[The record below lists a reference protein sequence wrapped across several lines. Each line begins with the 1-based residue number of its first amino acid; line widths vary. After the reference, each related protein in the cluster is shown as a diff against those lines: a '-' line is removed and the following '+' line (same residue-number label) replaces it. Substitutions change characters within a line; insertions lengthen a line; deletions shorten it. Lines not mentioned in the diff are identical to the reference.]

1 MTSWPVAT
9 LLAAGVVG
17 VAALVAVATDGGTFA
32 LLSAQAS
39 TDPVTITAG
48 SADLSLSGIA
58 LPTTALWP
66 GDTEFGVLTARNT
79 GDVPLD
85 LGIATARGTAPAS
98 ATGASA
104 TGTGTG
110 TGTTAVADLRVAVG
124 TSTSAAACR
133 TGAMHTTWT
142 GTLDSNT
149 ATTAGISVRPGAAV
163 VLCIGLTMPSSAPA
177 SQQGLGTDFTA
188 TITGTQASA

>member
-17 VAALVAVATDGGTFA
+17 IAALVAVATDGGTFA

-48 SADLSLSGIA
+48 SADLSLSDIA

-85 LGIATARGTAPAS
+85 LSIATARGTAPAS
-98 ATGASA
+98 ATGTTSA
-104 TGTGTG
+104 AG
-110 TGTTAVADLRVAVG
+110 TGTTAVADLRVAIG
-124 TSTSAAACR
+124 TSASAAACR
-133 TGAMHTTWT
+133 SGVMHTTWT

-163 VLCIGLTMPSSAPA
+163 VLCVGLTMPSSAPA
-177 SQQGLGTDFTA
+177 SQQGLSTDFTA

>member
-17 VAALVAVATDGGTFA
+17 IAALVAVATDGGTFA

-48 SADLSLSGIA
+48 SADLSLSDIA

-85 LGIATARGTAPAS
+85 LSIATARGTAPAS
-98 ATGASA
+98 ATGTTSA
-104 TGTGTG
+104 AG
-110 TGTTAVADLRVAVG
+110 TGTTAVADLRVAIG
-124 TSTSAAACR
+124 TSASASACR
-133 TGAMHTTWT
+133 SGAMHTTWT

-163 VLCIGLTMPSSAPA
+163 VLCVGLTMPSSAPA
-177 SQQGLGTDFTA
+177 SQQGLSTDFTA

>member
-1 MTSWPVAT
+1 MTSWPAAT
-9 LLAAGVVG
+9 LLAAGVIG
-17 VAALVAVATDGGTFA
+17 IAALVAVATDGGTFA

-85 LGIATARGTAPAS
+85 LSIATARGTAPAS
-98 ATGASA
+98 ATGTTSA
-104 TGTGTG
+104 AG
-110 TGTTAVADLRVAVG
+110 TGTTAVADLRVAIG
-124 TSTSAAACR
+124 TSASAAACR
-133 TGAMHTTWT
+133 SGVMHTTWT

-163 VLCIGLTMPSSAPA
+163 VLCVGLTMPSSAPA
-177 SQQGLGTDFTA
+177 SQQGLSTDFTA

>member
-1 MTSWPVAT
+1 MTSWPAAT
-9 LLAAGVVG
+9 LLAAGVIG
-17 VAALVAVATDGGTFA
+17 IAALVAVATDGGTFA

-48 SADLSLSGIA
+48 SADLSLSDIA

-85 LGIATARGTAPAS
+85 LSIATARGTAPAS
-98 ATGASA
+98 ATGTTRA
-104 TGTGTG
+104 TG

-124 TSTSAAACR
+124 TSASAAACR
-133 TGAMHTTWT
+133 SGVMHTTWT

-163 VLCIGLTMPSSAPA
+163 VLCVGLTMPSSAPA
-177 SQQGLGTDFTA
+177 SQQGLSTDFTA

>member
-1 MTSWPVAT
+1 MTSWPAAT

-17 VAALVAVATDGGTFA
+17 IAALVAVATDGGTFA

-85 LGIATARGTAPAS
+85 LSIATARGTAPAS
-98 ATGASA
+98 TTGA
-104 TGTGTG
+104 TPPHRPG

-124 TSTSAAACR
+124 TSASAAACR
-133 TGAMHTTWT
+133 SGAMHTTWT

-149 ATTAGISVRPGAAV
+149 ATTAGISVRPGVAV
-163 VLCIGLTMPSSAPA
+163 VLCVGLTMPSSAPA
-177 SQQGLGTDFTA
+177 SQQGLSTDFTA

>member
-1 MTSWPVAT
+1 MTSWPAAT

-17 VAALVAVATDGGTFA
+17 IAALVAVATDGGTFA

-58 LPTTALWP
+58 LPSTALWP

-85 LGIATARGTAPAS
+85 LSIATARGTAPAS
-98 ATGASA
+98 ATGTTSA
-104 TGTGTG
+104 AG
-110 TGTTAVADLRVAVG
+110 TGTTAVADLRVAIG
-124 TSTSAAACR
+124 TSASAAACR
-133 TGAMHTTWT
+133 SGVMHTTWT

-163 VLCIGLTMPSSAPA
+163 VLCVGLTMPSSAPA
-177 SQQGLGTDFTA
+177 SQQGLSTDFTA

>member
-17 VAALVAVATDGGTFA
+17 IAALVAVATDGGTFA

-48 SADLSLSGIA
+48 SADLSLSDIA

-85 LGIATARGTAPAS
+85 LSIATARGTAPAS
-98 ATGASA
+98 ATGTTSA
-104 TGTGTG
+104 AG
-110 TGTTAVADLRVAVG
+110 TGTTAVADLRVAIG

-133 TGAMHTTWT
+133 SGVMHTTWT

-163 VLCIGLTMPSSAPA
+163 VLCVGLTMPSSAPA
-177 SQQGLGTDFTA
+177 SQQGLSTDFTA

>member
-17 VAALVAVATDGGTFA
+17 IAALVAVATDGGTFA

-48 SADLSLSGIA
+48 SADLSLSDIA

-85 LGIATARGTAPAS
+85 LSIATARGTAPAS
-98 ATGASA
+98 ATGTTSA
-104 TGTGTG
+104 AG
-110 TGTTAVADLRVAVG
+110 TGTTAVADLRVAIG
-124 TSTSAAACR
+124 TSASAAACR
-133 TGAMHTTWT
+133 SGVMHTTWT

-149 ATTAGISVRPGAAV
+149 ASTAGISVRPGAAV

>member
-1 MTSWPVAT
+1 MTSWPAAT

-17 VAALVAVATDGGTFA
+17 IAALVAVATDGGTFA

-85 LGIATARGTAPAS
+85 LSIATARGTAPAS
-98 ATGASA
+98 ATGTTSA
-104 TGTGTG
+104 AG

-124 TSTSAAACR
+124 TSASAAACR
-133 TGAMHTTWT
+133 SGVMHTTWT

-163 VLCIGLTMPSSAPA
+163 VLCVGLTMPSSAPA
-177 SQQGLGTDFTA
+177 SQQGLSTDFTA

>member
-1 MTSWPVAT
+1 MTSWPAAT

-17 VAALVAVATDGGTFA
+17 IAALVAVATDGGTFA

-85 LGIATARGTAPAS
+85 LSIATARGTAPAS
-98 ATGASA
+98 ATGTTSA
-104 TGTGTG
+104 AG
-110 TGTTAVADLRVAVG
+110 TGTTAVADLRVAIG
-124 TSTSAAACR
+124 TSASAAACR
-133 TGAMHTTWT
+133 SGVMHTTWT

-149 ATTAGISVRPGAAV
+149 ATTAGIFVRPGAAV
-163 VLCIGLTMPSSAPA
+163 VLCVGLTMPSSAPA
-177 SQQGLGTDFTA
+177 SQQGLSTDFTA

>member
-1 MTSWPVAT
+1 MTSWPAAT

-17 VAALVAVATDGGTFA
+17 IAALVAVATDGGTFA

-48 SADLSLSGIA
+48 SADLSLSDIA

-85 LGIATARGTAPAS
+85 LSIATARGTAPAS
-98 ATGASA
+98 ATGTTSA
-104 TGTGTG
+104 AG

-124 TSTSAAACR
+124 TSASAAACR
-133 TGAMHTTWT
+133 SGVMHTTWT

-163 VLCIGLTMPSSAPA
+163 VLCVGLTMPSSAPA
-177 SQQGLGTDFTA
+177 SQQGLSTDFTA

>member
-17 VAALVAVATDGGTFA
+17 IAALVAVATDGGTFA

-48 SADLSLSGIA
+48 SADLSLSDIA

-79 GDVPLD
+79 GNVPLD
-85 LGIATARGTAPAS
+85 LSIATARGTAPAS
-98 ATGASA
+98 ATGTTSA
-104 TGTGTG
+104 AG
-110 TGTTAVADLRVAVG
+110 TGTTAAADLRVAIG
-124 TSTSAAACR
+124 TSASAAACR
-133 TGAMHTTWT
+133 SGVMHTTWT

-163 VLCIGLTMPSSAPA
+163 VLCVGLTMPSSAPA
-177 SQQGLGTDFTA
+177 SQQGLSTDFTA

>member
-1 MTSWPVAT
+1 MTSWPAAT

-17 VAALVAVATDGGTFA
+17 IAALVAVATDGGTFA

-85 LGIATARGTAPAS
+85 LSIATARGTAPAS
-98 ATGASA
+98 ATGTTSA
-104 TGTGTG
+104 AG

-124 TSTSAAACR
+124 TSASAAACR
-133 TGAMHTTWT
+133 SGVMHTTWT

-149 ATTAGISVRPGAAV
+149 ATTAGIFVRPGAAV
-163 VLCIGLTMPSSAPA
+163 VLCVGLTMPSSAPA
-177 SQQGLGTDFTA
+177 SQQGLSTDFTA

>member
-1 MTSWPVAT
+1 MTSWPAAT
-9 LLAAGVVG
+9 LLAAGVIG
-17 VAALVAVATDGGTFA
+17 IAALVAVATDGGTFA

-48 SADLSLSGIA
+48 SADLSLSDIA

-85 LGIATARGTAPAS
+85 LSIATARGTAPAS
-98 ATGASA
+98 ATGTTSA
-104 TGTGTG
+104 AG

-124 TSTSAAACR
+124 TSASAAACR
-133 TGAMHTTWT
+133 SGVMHTTWT

-163 VLCIGLTMPSSAPA
+163 VLCVGLTMPSSAPA
-177 SQQGLGTDFTA
+177 SQQSLSTDFTA

>member
-17 VAALVAVATDGGTFA
+17 IAALVAVATDGGTFA

-85 LGIATARGTAPAS
+85 LSIATARGTAPAS
-98 ATGASA
+98 ATGTTSA
-104 TGTGTG
+104 AG
-110 TGTTAVADLRVAVG
+110 TGTTAVADLRVAIG
-124 TSTSAAACR
+124 TSASAAACR
-133 TGAMHTTWT
+133 SGVMHTTWT

-163 VLCIGLTMPSSAPA
+163 VLCVGLTMPSSAPA
-177 SQQGLGTDFTA
+177 SQQGLSTDFTA

>member
-1 MTSWPVAT
+1 MTGWPAAT

-48 SADLSLSGIA
+48 SADLSLSSLT

-85 LGIATARGTAPAS
+85 LSIATARGSAPAS
-98 ATGASA
+98 T
-104 TGTGTG
+104 TGTTG
-110 TGTTAVADLRVAVG
+110 TTTAVADLRVAIG
-124 TSTSAAACR
+124 ASTSVAACR
-133 TGAMHTTWT
+133 SGVMHTTWT
-142 GTLDSNT
+142 GTLDSST

-163 VLCIGLTMPSSAPA
+163 VLCVGLTMPSSAPA

-188 TITGTQASA
+188 TITGTQASS

>member
-1 MTSWPVAT
+1 MTGWPAAT

-48 SADLSLSGIA
+48 SADLSLSGIV

-85 LGIATARGTAPAS
+85 LSIATARGTAPAS
-98 ATGASA
+98 T
-104 TGTGTG
+104 TGTTG
-110 TGTTAVADLRVAVG
+110 TTGTTTAVADLRVAVG
-124 TSTSAAACR
+124 ASTSVAACR
-133 TGAMHTTWT
+133 SGVMHTTWT
-142 GTLDSNT
+142 GTLDSST
-149 ATTAGISVRPGAAV
+149 ATTAGISIRPGAAV
-163 VLCIGLTMPSSAPA
+163 VLCVGLTMPSSAPA
-177 SQQGLGTDFTA
+177 SQQGLRTDFTA
-188 TITGTQASA
+188 TITGTQASS

>member
-17 VAALVAVATDGGTFA
+17 IAALVAVATDGGTFA

-48 SADLSLSGIA
+48 SADLSLSDIA

-85 LGIATARGTAPAS
+85 LSIATARGTAPAS
-98 ATGASA
+98 ATGTTSA
-104 TGTGTG
+104 AG
-110 TGTTAVADLRVAVG
+110 TGTTAAADLRVAIG
-124 TSTSAAACR
+124 TSASAAACR
-133 TGAMHTTWT
+133 SGVMHTTWT

-163 VLCIGLTMPSSAPA
+163 VLCVGLTMPSSAPA
-177 SQQGLGTDFTA
+177 SQQGLSTDFTA

>member
-1 MTSWPVAT
+1 MTSWPAAT

-58 LPTTALWP
+58 LPSTALWP

-98 ATGASA
+98 ATGTTSA
-104 TGTGTG
+104 AG
-110 TGTTAVADLRVAVG
+110 TGTTAVADLRVAIG

-133 TGAMHTTWT
+133 SGAMHTTWT

-149 ATTAGISVRPGAAV
+149 ATTAGISVRQGVAV
-163 VLCIGLTMPSSAPA
+163 ILCVGLTMPSSAPA
-177 SQQGLGTDFTA
+177 SQQGLSTDFTA
-188 TITGTQASA
+188 TITGTQASS

>member
-1 MTSWPVAT
+1 MTSWPAAT

-17 VAALVAVATDGGTFA
+17 IAALVAVATDGGTFA
-32 LLSAQAS
+32 LLSAQAA

-48 SADLSLSGIA
+48 SADLSLSDIA

-85 LGIATARGTAPAS
+85 LSIATARGTAPAS
-98 ATGASA
+98 ATGTTRA
-104 TGTGTG
+104 TG

-124 TSTSAAACR
+124 TSASAAACR
-133 TGAMHTTWT
+133 SGVMHTTWT

-163 VLCIGLTMPSSAPA
+163 VLCVGLTMPSSAPA
-177 SQQGLGTDFTA
+177 SQQGLSTDFTA

>member
-1 MTSWPVAT
+1 MTSWPAAT

-17 VAALVAVATDGGTFA
+17 IAALVAVATDGGTFA

-48 SADLSLSGIA
+48 SADLSLSDIA

-85 LGIATARGTAPAS
+85 LSIATARGTAPAS
-98 ATGASA
+98 TTGASA
-104 TGTGTG
+104 TGTG

-133 TGAMHTTWT
+133 SGVMHTTWT

-163 VLCIGLTMPSSAPA
+163 VLCVGLTMPSSAPA
-177 SQQGLGTDFTA
+177 SQQGLSTDFTA
-188 TITGTQASA
+188 TITGTQASS

>member
-58 LPTTALWP
+58 LPSTALWP

-85 LGIATARGTAPAS
+85 LSIATARGTAPAS
-98 ATGASA
+98 ATGTTSA
-104 TGTGTG
+104 AG
-110 TGTTAVADLRVAVG
+110 TGTTAVADLRVAIG
-124 TSTSAAACR
+124 TSASAAACR
-133 TGAMHTTWT
+133 SGVMHTTWT

-149 ATTAGISVRPGAAV
+149 ATTAGISVRPGVAV
-163 VLCIGLTMPSSAPA
+163 VLCVGLTMPSSAPA
-177 SQQGLGTDFTA
+177 SQQGLSTDFTA

>member
-1 MTSWPVAT
+1 MTSWPAAT

-58 LPTTALWP
+58 LPSTALWP

-85 LGIATARGTAPAS
+85 LSIATARGTAPAS
-98 ATGASA
+98 ATGTTSA
-104 TGTGTG
+104 AG
-110 TGTTAVADLRVAVG
+110 TGTTAAADLRVAIG
-124 TSTSAAACR
+124 TSASAAACR
-133 TGAMHTTWT
+133 SGVMHTTWT

-149 ATTAGISVRPGAAV
+149 ATTAGISVRPGVAV

-177 SQQGLGTDFTA
+177 SQQGLSTDFTA

>member
-17 VAALVAVATDGGTFA
+17 IAALVAVASDGGTFA

-48 SADLSLSGIA
+48 SADLSLSDIA

-85 LGIATARGTAPAS
+85 LSIATARGTAPAS
-98 ATGASA
+98 ATGTTSA
-104 TGTGTG
+104 AG
-110 TGTTAVADLRVAVG
+110 TGTTAVADLRVAIG
-124 TSTSAAACR
+124 TSASAAACR
-133 TGAMHTTWT
+133 SGVMHTTWT

-163 VLCIGLTMPSSAPA
+163 VLCVGLTMPSSAPA

>member
-1 MTSWPVAT
+1 MTSWPAAT

-58 LPTTALWP
+58 LPSTALWP

-85 LGIATARGTAPAS
+85 LSIATARGTAPAS
-98 ATGASA
+98 
-104 TGTGTG
+104 
-110 TGTTAVADLRVAVG
+110 TTAVADLRVAIG

-133 TGAMHTTWT
+133 SGAMHTTWT

-149 ATTAGISVRPGAAV
+149 ATTAGISVRQGVAV
-163 VLCIGLTMPSSAPA
+163 ILCVGLTMPSSAPA
-177 SQQGLGTDFTA
+177 SQQGLSTDFTA
-188 TITGTQASA
+188 TITGTQASS

>member
-1 MTSWPVAT
+1 MTSWPAAT

-48 SADLSLSGIA
+48 SADLSLSDIA

-85 LGIATARGTAPAS
+85 LSIATARGTAPAS
-98 ATGASA
+98 ATGTTSA
-104 TGTGTG
+104 AG
-110 TGTTAVADLRVAVG
+110 TGTTAVADLRVAIG
-124 TSTSAAACR
+124 TSASAAACR
-133 TGAMHTTWT
+133 SGVMHTTWT

-163 VLCIGLTMPSSAPA
+163 VLCVGLTMPSSAPA
-177 SQQGLGTDFTA
+177 SQQSLSTDFTA